1 MGRSRARADARDR
14 GDPGVGK
21 SRLAWEFTQGGRA
34 HGRLVVETAAMS
46 HGRTTAFRPLADLFR
61 SYFEIDDR
69 SEPAAIREA
78 VARRLEGVD
87 PALAPALPAFL
98 DLMRVPFDDADW
110 RGAEPGQRRERTL
123 DGIQRLLLQQ
133 SRTRPLLLVFE
144 DLHWVDSPTQEV
156 LDRLVEVLPGSRVL
170 VLVTYRPEYRHPW
183 ATRDC
188 YAELHLD
195 PLPRETAE
203 AMLEALLGDDAGLSR
218 LKRLLVERAEGNPFF
233 LEECVRTL
241 VSSNVLAGER
251 GAYRPTTELAN
262 IELPMTVHAV
272 LAARIDRLASEDK
285 HLLQT
290 AAVIGRHVPLWL
302 LRAVSELSEDVLQ
315 ESLARLQAAAFLVE
329 SAGFPEPEYALSHAL
344 TQEVAYRSV
353 LLERRRVVHRQVT
366 QAMEHHYGER
376 RLDHA
381 EVLGHHAM
389 LGERWEQAVAYLRE
403 AGASALNRSE
413 YAEAAAFFKESL
425 AAAIQLPPGP
435 DRIVQEIDIR
445 FELRNVLWAR
455 GRLIEGL
462 EYLTQAEPLAAQL
475 KDQRR
480 AARLVAH
487 KSSNYLVLG
496 ENERALECGQEA
508 MALACKLNDFALQ
521 VDANL
526 FLGVLYTSLGDFHRA
541 LEYLEAIA
549 TSLVGDRRRGRFG
562 DFYAVHGQT
571 WRVWCLTELG
581 RFQEAATGA
590 EEAMRIAAASR
601 HPHNIVAACWAA
613 GYLDRMRGQVEVAV
627 QALEMGYALCQSAGV
642 SLWLR
647 PSAALLGHTYAWAG
661 RLAEGV
667 RLLEQAVQPAE
678 NNVAVAAWKTA
689 LAEAYVRAGRV
700 DDGYEMA
707 GSAVALA
714 HLRKEIG
721 SAAHALRVLGA
732 IAALKN
738 RADEAERCYRDA
750 LHLAGERGMLPLVAR
765 CHAGLA
771 ALEESASRHGQAA
784 EHEAVARDLCRG
796 MGIDVRDLGPAE
808 LTRSS

>member
-1 MGRSRARADARDR
+1 MC
-14 GDPGVGK
+14 
-21 SRLAWEFTQGGRA
+21 
-34 HGRLVVETAAMS
+34 
-46 HGRTTAFRPLADLFR
+46 
-61 SYFEIDDR
+61 
-69 SEPAAIREA
+69 
-78 VARRLEGVD
+78 
-87 PALAPALPAFL
+87 
-98 DLMRVPFDDADW
+98 
-110 RGAEPGQRRERTL
+110 
-123 DGIQRLLLQQ
+123 
-133 SRTRPLLLVFE
+133 
-144 DLHWVDSPTQEV
+144 SPEQ
-156 LDRLVEVLPGSRVL
+156 
-170 VLVTYRPEYRHPW
+170 
-183 ATRDC
+183 
-188 YAELHLD
+188 
-195 PLPRETAE
+195 
-203 AMLEALLGDDAGLSR
+203 
-218 LKRLLVERAEGNPFF
+218 
-233 LEECVRTL
+233 
-241 VSSNVLAGER
+241 R

-285 HLLQT
+285 RLLQT

-381 EVLGHHAM
+381 EVLGHHAV

-562 DFYAVHGQT
+562 DFYAVHVQT

-613 GYLDRMRGQVEVAV
+613 GYLERMRGQVEVAV
-627 QALEMGYALCQSAGV
+627 QALELGYALCQSAGV

-647 PSAALLGHTYAWAG
+647 PSAALLGHAYAWAG

-678 NNVAVAAWKTA
+678 NNVADCRV
-689 LAEAYVRAGRV
+689 EDGPRGGVRARGARRRRLR
-700 DDGYEMA
+700 DG
-707 GSAVALA
+707 GQ
-714 HLRKEIG
+714 R
-721 SAAHALRVLGA
+721 RRLGA
-732 IAALKN
+732 PEEGN
-738 RADEAERCYRDA
+738 RLRGARAEGA
-750 LHLAGERGMLPLVAR
+750 RGDCRA
-765 CHAGLA
+765 
-771 ALEESASRHGQAA
+771 EESARRGGEVLPRRAASRGGARHVAARRAVPRGLGRARRIGQPSRASGRTRGGRPGPLPPDG
-784 EHEAVARDLCRG
+784 HRCARSR
-796 MGIDVRDLGPAE
+796 PAE